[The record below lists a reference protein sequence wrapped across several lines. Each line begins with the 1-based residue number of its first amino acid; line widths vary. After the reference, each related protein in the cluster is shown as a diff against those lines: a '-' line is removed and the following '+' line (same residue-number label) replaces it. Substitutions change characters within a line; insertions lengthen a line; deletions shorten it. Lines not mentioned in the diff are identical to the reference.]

1 MGYHSSYDSWDAQP
15 LDENGFKD
23 VIRAF
28 GKITLDLDA
37 LDVRPMNFTARLQD
51 FEDSLTDT
59 DQFDTLLEDGYTAAA
74 ALEEKMKTVEE
85 SGEKTEAVK
94 LNKQTQEVYKT
105 LQDYLLGLDF
115 EPEAINK
122 HELYQTNIDMLSQ
135 TINALEKGNI
145 QEAYD
150 EYLWAIDWAWYD
162 MYFDQETCDY
172 LENQLF
178 ENRKG
183 TWGDGLVKYPHC
195 DIDDVVISLG
205 EKYDAENPDV
215 SSEIEQLRTLRD
227 IQQQYLDETY
237 EEEKQ
242 GLQQAIKLMNDYAK

>member
-1 MGYHSSYDSWDAQP
+1 M
-15 LDENGFKD
+15 NGFLKNGLL
-23 VIRAF
+23 VVGGVVLGSMVTQKAI
-28 GKITLDLDA
+28 
-37 LDVRPMNFTARLQD
+37 V
-51 FEDSLTDT
+51 
-59 DQFDTLLEDGYTAAA
+59 DTLHSKEIAMRQNWR
-74 ALEEKMKTVEE
+74 EC
-85 SGEKTEAVK
+85 
-94 LNKQTQEVYKT
+94 QEV
-105 LQDYLLGLDF
+105 
-115 EPEAINK
+115 
-122 HELYQTNIDMLSQ
+122 
-135 TINALEKGNI
+135 
-145 QEAYD
+145 
-150 EYLWAIDWAWYD
+150 
-162 MYFDQETCDY
+162 
-172 LENQLF
+172 LF